1 MRRLIPTAAALSV
14 TLALAAV
21 SPSRATAQWVRLQ
34 RCGSALPCAIPFG
47 VRYAPD
53 PLIASQY
60 GHVSPNGMSG
70 RIGFW
75 PELTV
80 QIDQP
85 HVSLELGDFSEQA
98 ARRFVLAHPAPAKPA
113 PAKPQDDREPWD

>member
-1 MRRLIPTAAALSV
+1 MRRRLIRTAAVLSV

-21 SPSRATAQWVRLQ
+21 SRSSAAAQWVRLQ

-60 GHVSPNGMSG
+60 GHLSPNGMSG
-70 RIGFW
+70 RIAFW
-75 PELTV
+75 PELAV
-80 QIDQP
+80 QIDQL

-98 ARRFVLAHPAPAKPA
+98 ARRFVLAHPAPPPPPKPA
-113 PAKPQDDREPWD
+113 PPD

>member
-1 MRRLIPTAAALSV
+1 MRQLIRAAAVVSLAV
-14 TLALAAV
+14 ALAAV
-21 SPSRATAQWVRLQ
+21 YASSAAAQWIRLQ

-70 RIGFW
+70 RISFW
-75 PELTV
+75 PELSV

-85 HVSLELGDFSEQA
+85 HVSLEFGDFSEQA
-98 ARRFVLAHPAPAKPA
+98 ARRFVLAHPAPPPPA
-113 PAKPQDDREPWD
+113 TPPPD

>member
-1 MRRLIPTAAALSV
+1 MRRLTRTATMLSV

-21 SPSRATAQWVRLQ
+21 SASSAAAQWVRLQ

-60 GHVSPNGMSG
+60 GHMSPNGVSG
-70 RIGFW
+70 RVAFW
-75 PELTV
+75 PGVAV
-80 QIDQP
+80 QIDEP

-98 ARRFVLAHPAPAKPA
+98 ARKFVLAHPAPPPPPKATP
-113 PAKPQDDREPWD
+113 PD

>member
-1 MRRLIPTAAALSV
+1 MARLIRTAAGVSV
-14 TLALAAV
+14 TLTLAAV
-21 SPSRATAQWVRLQ
+21 FSSSAAAQWVRLQ

-60 GHVSPNGMSG
+60 GHVSPNGISG
-70 RIGFW
+70 RVAFW
-75 PELTV
+75 PELAV
-80 QIDQP
+80 SLDEP

-98 ARRFVLAHPAPAKPA
+98 ARRFVLAHPAPPPLPKATPRA
-113 PAKPQDDREPWD
+113 D

>member
-1 MRRLIPTAAALSV
+1 MFTMRRLIRTAAVLSLTL

-21 SPSRATAQWVRLQ
+21 FPSSAAAQWVRLQ

-75 PELTV
+75 PELTTT
-80 QIDQP
+80 P
-85 HVSLELGDFSEQA
+85 SMWAELPEMMSVSTRMIHG
-98 ARRFVLAHPAPAKPA
+98 
-113 PAKPQDDREPWD
+113 

>member
-1 MRRLIPTAAALSV
+1 MFTMRRLIRTAAVLSL
-14 TLALAAV
+14 TLVLAAV
-21 SPSRATAQWVRLQ
+21 FPSSAAAQWVRLQ

-98 ARRFVLAHPAPAKPA
+98 ARRFVLAHPAPPPPPKATP
-113 PAKPQDDREPWD
+113 PD